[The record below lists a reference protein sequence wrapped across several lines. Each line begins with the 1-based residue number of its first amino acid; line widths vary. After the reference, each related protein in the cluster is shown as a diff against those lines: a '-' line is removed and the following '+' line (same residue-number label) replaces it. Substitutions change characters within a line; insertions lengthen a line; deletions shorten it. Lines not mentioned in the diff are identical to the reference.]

1 MGLGGDG
8 GPILSSSWL
17 VSDRLGDAG
26 KVGIGRQ
33 AQGPGVKPRASPVT
47 PTIAKFAAALCPL
60 RGHPCCPLE
69 VPLPGTGSCCHPEVA
84 LFCPEERALPGG
96 GPLSLVLSGTCGGG
110 LQPCIAFL
118 CLVGQGSPG
127 GRWPYSL
134 PPAFQLQARAPGER
148 ARLPDYCA
156 GATFVQQLLCRG
168 YGFDER
174 TFGGVSFQKKVGAGG
189 PARRGAGPRAGPPG
203 LRLG

>member
-17 VSDRLGDAG
+17 VSDRLGAAG

-69 VPLPGTGSCCHPEVA
+69 VLLPGAGSCCHLEVT

-96 GPLSLVLSGTCGGG
+96 GPLSLVLSGTCGGVSSPALPFCVWWG
-110 LQPCIAFL
+110 RDL
-118 CLVGQGSPG
+118 LVAAGPTVSHLHSSCRLGRRGS
-127 GRWPYSL
+127 
-134 PPAFQLQARAPGER
+134 
-148 ARLPDYCA
+148 
-156 GATFVQQLLCRG
+156 
-168 YGFDER
+168 
-174 TFGGVSFQKKVGAGG
+174 G
-189 PARRGAGPRAGPPG
+189 PACPTTALGPHSCSSCCAAATASTSAPSEA
-203 LRLG
+203 